1 MIKYALI
8 CECDAKFEGWFPSIK
23 QFESQQ
29 KKKQLLCPICD
40 STNVRRDIMSPTV
53 KKKNGKEKSPR
64 QRGKE
69 NVLNMTGEQMVLGG
83 RARTLLRQLEKHV
96 KDKFENVGKN
106 FPKEA
111 RKAVKGKRNEEFYGT
126 ATEKEAKELLN
137 EGIDLFNVPEVKDN

>member
-126 ATEKEAKELLN
+126 ATKDEAKKLLDD
-137 EGIDLFNVPEVKDN
+137 GIDLFHVPEIKDN

>member
-1 MIKYALI
+1 MA
-8 CECDAKFEGWFPSIK
+8 G
-23 QFESQQ
+23 
-29 KKKQLLCPICD
+29 
-40 STNVRRDIMSPTV
+40 
-53 KKKNGKEKSPR
+53 G
-64 QRGKE
+64 
-69 NVLNMTGEQMVLGG
+69 QMVMGG

>member
-8 CECDAKFEGWFPSIK
+8 CECDAKFEGWFPTIK
-23 QFESQQ
+23 EFESQQ
-29 KKKQLLCPICD
+29 KKKQLLCPMCD
-40 STNVRRDIMSPTV
+40 SIKVRRDVMSPNV
-53 KKKNGKEKSPR
+53 KKKNGKVKNPR

-111 RKAVKGKRNEEFYGT
+111 RKAVKGKRIEEFYGT
-126 ATEKEAKELLN
+126 ATKKETNELVK
-137 EGIDLFNVPEVKDN
+137 EGIDLFHVPEVKDN

>member
-8 CECDAKFEGWFPSIK
+8 CECDAKFEGWFPTIK
-23 QFESQQ
+23 EFESQQ
-29 KKKQLLCPICD
+29 KKKQLLCPMCD
-40 STNVRRDIMSPTV
+40 SIKVRRDVMSPNV
-53 KKKNGKEKSPR
+53 KKKNGKVKSPR

-126 ATEKEAKELLN
+126 ATKKEADDLIKD
-137 EGIDLFNVPEVKDN
+137 GIDLFHVPEIKDN